1 MDEEKIYE
9 EIIKEENINQELNN
23 EEMKDEELNRK
34 VIEEIEQ
41 DTINKD
47 VETTPYYSQTIKAP
61 KKAGFNKFKAAFI
74 TVLVMF
80 GGLCVGIGI
89 GLAEPINKLLIKP
102 TIEYVGEKFFNSKE
116 EGQETEE
123 IVFSFDDQKT
133 EEVVSENMSV
143 STATKYESIIPEIAK
158 KVGPSVVSI
167 RNNYIVTDWWNQER
181 MQEGIGSGIVFHVSN
196 KDVMIVTN
204 YHVVANNNMLT
215 VTFLGNYSVPATVVG
230 LDAQTDLAVIK
241 VSQEDLPTEIKG
253 KVKAAPF
260 GDSDELEVGELAV
273 AIGNP
278 LGEAYDNT
286 VTAGVI
292 SALNRKIQL
301 ADKEMTLIQT
311 DAAINPGNSGGALV
325 GPKGTVIGI
334 NSIKLVDTR
343 IEGMGFA
350 IPINDA
356 KPIIEELVNKGSVSR
371 PYLGIIGQDINED
384 VSELYEI
391 PIGVLVREVKEGS
404 GAHAGGIMPGDIIIE
419 FDSEKITS
427 MKQLTKII
435 ETHKV
440 GDKIEVKL
448 IREGAYKKTVSVTL
462 QEKKN

>member
-1 MDEEKIYE
+1 
-9 EIIKEENINQELNN
+9 
-23 EEMKDEELNRK
+23 
-34 VIEEIEQ
+34 
-41 DTINKD
+41 
-47 VETTPYYSQTIKAP
+47 
-61 KKAGFNKFKAAFI
+61 
-74 TVLVMF
+74 
-80 GGLCVGIGI
+80 
-89 GLAEPINKLLIKP
+89 
-102 TIEYVGEKFFNSKE
+102 
-116 EGQETEE
+116 
-123 IVFSFDDQKT
+123 
-133 EEVVSENMSV
+133 
-143 STATKYESIIPEIAK
+143 
-158 KVGPSVVSI
+158 
-167 RNNYIVTDWWNQER
+167 

-419 FDSEKITS
+419 FDSEK
-427 MKQLTKII
+427 
-435 ETHKV
+435 
-440 GDKIEVKL
+440 
-448 IREGAYKKTVSVTL
+448 L
-462 QEKKN
+462 QA

>member
-448 IREGAYKKTVSVTL
+448 IREGAYKKTVSVIL

>member
-404 GAHAGGIMPGDIIIE
+404 GAHAGGIIPGDIIIE